1 MHSRLTS
8 APAIAA
14 ALLAAATLVGCSSSR
29 SQDATGSS
37 TSLAESTTTAA
48 PATSAPAPTT
58 APAPATAAPAPQPAT
73 TPAPPAS
80 LCDDIAPTAA
90 AVDVTVV
97 NGDWNG
103 DGALDSAV
111 SWGVPTS
118 GGVDW
123 FVRMQLNGA
132 GNSSIFLG
140 DLGPGYARV
149 TGRVD
154 IDYSFGA
161 PAGSNEDELVAVVG
175 SNAAGFN
182 LGVFGLDQW
191 GCLLQFDDND
201 GEVYLI
207 PVYNSML
214 NMSGMTCDGGMG
226 LRFVVR
232 LEASSDDGFNW
243 IARDIRVQRNDYNS
257 LSEAPAIV
265 TPLSAKSSA
274 LDAYGTAECDGAS
287 LMP

>member
-14 ALLAAATLVGCSSSR
+14 ALLAAAALMGCSSST
-29 SQDATGSS
+29 SQNASGSS

-48 PATSAPAPTT
+48 PTNTSAPATT
-58 APAPATAAPAPQPAT
+58 APAPTTAAPAPQPAT

-111 SWGVPTS
+111 SWGEPTS

-123 FVRMQLNGA
+123 FVRMQLSGA

-154 IDYSFGA
+154 VDYSLGA

-175 SNAAGFN
+175 SSAAGFN

-191 GCLLQFDDND
+191 GCLFQFDNGGGD
-201 GEVYLI
+201 VYII

-226 LRFVVR
+226 SRFVVR
-232 LEASSDDGFNW
+232 LEATSDDGFNW
-243 IARDIRVQRNDYNS
+243 IARDIRVQRDDDNS

-265 TPLSAKSSA
+265 TPLSAKSSL
-274 LDAYGTAECDGAS
+274 LDAYGTAECDGTS

>member
-8 APAIAA
+8 APALAA
-14 ALLAAATLVGCSSSR
+14 ALLAAAALMGCSSST
-29 SQDATGSS
+29 SQNASGSS

-48 PATSAPAPTT
+48 PATSAPAST
-58 APAPATAAPAPQPAT
+58 APAPTTAAPAPTVAP
-73 TPAPPAS
+73 PAPPAS

-103 DGALDSAV
+103 DGAVDSAV
-111 SWGVPTS
+111 SWGEPTS

-123 FVRMQLNGA
+123 FVRMQLSGA

-154 IDYSFGA
+154 VDYSLGA

-175 SNAAGFN
+175 SSAAGFN
-182 LGVFGLDQW
+182 LGVFGLDRW
-191 GCLLQFDDND
+191 GCLFQFDNGGGD
-201 GEVYLI
+201 VYII

-226 LRFVVR
+226 SRFVVR
-232 LEASSDDGFNW
+232 LEATSADGTNW
-243 IARDIRVQRNDYNS
+243 TTSDIRVQRDDDNS
-257 LSEAPAIV
+257 LAEAPAIIGAL
-265 TPLSAKSSA
+265 TSASPA
-274 LDAYGTAECDGAS
+274 LNAYGTAECDGTS

>member
-8 APAIAA
+8 APALAA
-14 ALLAAATLVGCSSSR
+14 ALLAAAALMGCSSST
-29 SQDATGSS
+29 SQNASGSS

-48 PATSAPAPTT
+48 PATSAPAST
-58 APAPATAAPAPQPAT
+58 APAPTTAAPAPTVAP
-73 TPAPPAS
+73 PAPPAS

-103 DGALDSAV
+103 DGAVDSAV
-111 SWGVPTS
+111 SWGEPTS

-123 FVRMQLNGA
+123 FVRMQLSGA

-154 IDYSFGA
+154 VDYSLGA

-175 SNAAGFN
+175 SSAAGFN

-191 GCLLQFDDND
+191 GCLFQFDNGGGD
-201 GEVYLI
+201 VYII

-226 LRFVVR
+226 SRFVVR
-232 LEASSDDGFNW
+232 LEATSADGTNW
-243 IARDIRVQRNDYNS
+243 TTSDIRVQRDDDNS
-257 LSEAPAIV
+257 LAEAPAIIGAL
-265 TPLSAKSSA
+265 TSASPA
-274 LDAYGTAECDGAS
+274 LNAYGTAECDGTS

>member
-1 MHSRLTS
+1 MHRRLTS
-8 APAIAA
+8 APALAA
-14 ALLAAATLVGCSSSR
+14 ALLAAAALVGCSSST
-29 SQDATGSS
+29 SQDASGSS

-48 PATSAPAPTT
+48 PATSAPAST
-58 APAPATAAPAPQPAT
+58 APAPTTAAPAPTVAP
-73 TPAPPAS
+73 PAPPAS

-111 SWGVPTS
+111 SWGEPTS

-140 DLGPGYARV
+140 DLGPGYARA

-154 IDYSFGA
+154 VDFSLGA

-175 SNAAGFN
+175 SSAAGFN

-191 GCLLQFDDND
+191 GCLFQFDNGGGD
-201 GEVYLI
+201 VYII

-214 NMSGMTCDGGMG
+214 NISGMTCDGGMG
-226 LRFVVR
+226 SRFVVR
-232 LEASSDDGFNW
+232 LEATSADGTNW
-243 IARDIRVQRNDYNS
+243 TTSDIRVQRDDDNS
-257 LSEAPAIV
+257 LSEAPAIIGAL
-265 TPLSAKSSA
+265 TSASPA
-274 LDAYGTAECDGAS
+274 LNAYGTAECDGTS

>member
-8 APAIAA
+8 APALAA
-14 ALLAAATLVGCSSSR
+14 ALLAAAALMGCSSST
-29 SQDATGSS
+29 SQNASGSS

-48 PATSAPAPTT
+48 PATSAPAST
-58 APAPATAAPAPQPAT
+58 APAPTTAAPAPTVAP
-73 TPAPPAS
+73 PAPPAS

-103 DGALDSAV
+103 DGAVDSAV
-111 SWGVPTS
+111 SWGEPTS

-123 FVRMQLNGA
+123 FVRMQLSGA

-154 IDYSFGA
+154 VDYSLGA

-175 SNAAGFN
+175 SSAAGFN
-182 LGVFGLDQW
+182 LGVFGLDRW
-191 GCLLQFDDND
+191 GCLFQFDNGGGD
-201 GEVYLI
+201 VYII

-214 NMSGMTCDGGMG
+214 NISGMTCDGGMG
-226 LRFVVR
+226 SRFVVR
-232 LEASSDDGFNW
+232 LEATSADGTNW
-243 IARDIRVQRNDYNS
+243 TTSDIRVQRDDDNS
-257 LSEAPAIV
+257 LAEAPAIIGAL
-265 TPLSAKSSA
+265 TSASPA
-274 LDAYGTAECDGAS
+274 LNAYGTAECDGTS